1 MYLYIGGGA
10 GVGKST
16 VIRVLYEGLVR
27 FMNSL
32 PGTKPD
38 AIKVLLTAPTGK
50 AAFNIRGMTLHSA
63 FALPVTEFGGEM
75 PNLCFDFCN
84 TLRTKLSCL
93 KVIIIDEISMVGS
106 KKLSQVNN
114 RLKAIMDNSLDFGGV
129 SIVSVGDSINYVQLE
144 IAMSFK
150 FRLPVLITMMALL
163 VRTFGRNSHLL
174 N

>member
-1 MYLYIGGGA
+1 
-10 GVGKST
+10 
-16 VIRVLYEGLVR
+16 
-27 FMNSL
+27 MNSL

-63 FALPVTEFGGEM
+63 FALPVTEFNGEM
-75 PNLCFDFCN
+75 PNLSSDVCN
-84 TLRTKLSCL
+84 TLRSKLSCL

-106 KKLSQVNN
+106 KILSQVNN
-114 RLKAIMDNSLDFGGV
+114 RLKAIMDNSLDFGGAPSSLLEI
-129 SIVSVGDSINYVQLE
+129 SISYVQLK

-163 VRTFGRNSHLL
+163 VRTFGINSHLL